1 MSSEAAMTPTTDPT
15 PEPVSESIQKAPAR
29 LKGKARA
36 KARDAAKA
44 ALMAPKEPSRAESI
58 EEGLAGF
65 DSLQGLEAKD
75 LVTQPQLKEALAMA
89 LGRQL
94 VSLEK
99 IMNVSIDAL
108 TELVDQSVEK
118 LLGQCETITK
128 RVDELELA
136 YEMDALKIR
145 EEPVLRVVRTHPDAK
160 LPTKA
165 NPDDAGFDL
174 SAVEELVIEPGK
186 RALIKTGLVVHVPD
200 GCYGRV
206 APRSGLAVKKGIQ
219 CLAGVCDSP
228 YRGELG
234 VVLINFGEEPFQVSV
249 GDRIAQFVIEKIAH
263 PTLEE
268 VADVSELEESSRGS
282 GGFGSTGV

>member
-1 MSSEAAMTPTTDPT
+1 MSSEAPIDAAFEPAQAIT
-15 PEPVSESIQKAPAR
+15 PEPARATSEPAQKAPAR

-44 ALMAPKEPSRAESI
+44 ALTAPKDSDRIESV
-58 EEGLAGF
+58 EESLAGF

-108 TELVDQSVEK
+108 TELVDRSVEK
-118 LLGQCETITK
+118 LLGQCETLAQ
-128 RVDELELA
+128 RVEELEA
-136 YEMDALKIR
+136 AA
-145 EEPVLRVVRTHPDAK
+145 EEPVFRVVRTHPDAK
-160 LPTKA
+160 LPMKA

-174 SAVEELVIEPGK
+174 SAVEEALIEPGK
-186 RALIKTGLVVHVPD
+186 RALIKTGLIVHVPD

-206 APRSGLAVKKGIQ
+206 APRSGLAYKKGIDVF
-219 CLAGVCDSP
+219 AGVVDST
-228 YRGELG
+228 YLGEVG
-234 VVLINFGEEPFQVSV
+234 VILYNSGEDPFQVSV

-263 PTLEE
+263 PALEE
-268 VADVSELEESSRGS
+268 VADVSELGESSRGA